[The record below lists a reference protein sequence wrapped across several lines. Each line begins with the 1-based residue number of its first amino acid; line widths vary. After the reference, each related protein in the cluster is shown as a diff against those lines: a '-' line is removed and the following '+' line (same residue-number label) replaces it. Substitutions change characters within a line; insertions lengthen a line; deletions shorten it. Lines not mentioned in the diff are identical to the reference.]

1 MRKQLQGTGF
11 ILFGILLVLI
21 AMVDPWVPVLGGVSQ
36 PLLLLLGLVM
46 GIVGL
51 VFLFQK
57 DNGSK

>member
-1 MRKQLQGTGF
+1 MRKQLQGIGF
-11 ILFGILLVLI
+11 VLFGSLLVLI
-21 AMVDPWVPVLGGVSQ
+21 AMIDPWVPVLGGASQ
-36 PLLLLLGLVM
+36 LLLLLLGLVM